1 MAVYKRLAV
10 VPAERGRKAYPS
22 DLTDAQWAVLEPLLG
37 EQASAGPGRPAQVSL
52 REVVNA
58 LLYIKQTG
66 CPWRYLPHDLPPRS
80 TVHYYFTQWT
90 ADGTLETLLAALR
103 ERTRQ
108 RAGRNA
114 QPSAGILD
122 SQTVKTAE
130 ASEDVGWD
138 GGK

>member
-1 MAVYKRLAV
+1 MASYQRL
-10 VPAERGRKAYPS
+10 VPEAAAPRRQAYPS
-22 DLTDAQWAVLEPLLG
+22 DLTDAQWVLLEPLVR
-37 EQASAGPGRPAQVSL
+37 EHDPVGPGRPATVDL

-80 TVHYYFTQWT
+80 TVHYYFAKWT
-90 ADGTLETLLAALR
+90 ADGTLEMIVQRLR
-103 ERTRQ
+103 ERSRR
-108 RAGRNA
+108 RAGREA
-114 QPSAGILD
+114 QPTAAIID

-130 ASEDVGWD
+130 ATEAVGWD